1 VANDIEDAVTG
12 MQSLASA
19 TLKSGIE
26 FKGFTKSIT
35 SLAAGTEGA
44 SKSWTTFSRLVSGT
58 PIWALQNKLRAYLSI
73 IAGFETRSKANSAA
87 ALAEQKKL
95 VDSVK
100 GYQTLSKEFDVLEGA
115 MKKATAS
122 QLTYNEARMLGGLIN
137 NKDEKKHIKE
147 ENKRL
152 LIRMKTIHPKIVSNI
167 KKIKFLEAK
176 GAAEKLSGDTKSLKK
191 TNAGL
196 KLGRRVV
203 EQLKKQ
209 MKSQKDAIVLLDNFD
224 EAQINAITNLA
235 VYQKTLLATGDESL
249 ALKRG
254 IRQLGAKKE
263 IMDEEHKLRVR
274 DAKRAYAMDEE
285 RVIIAIENAKK
296 IAKEKAKAVSIAN
309 PRRFKLGK
317 KYEKLQNK
325 VIEANVGRKAKKGM
339 KKQMAGEMREV
350 VQEDESEAFQ
360 QLGES
365 MKDSL
370 KNALPI
376 LGPIVMG
383 FKVIKTGFAMLN
395 IRGMTA
401 LKFRGKMASFIKKLG
416 PLMKMVMMYVIYAML
431 FIIAAAVIFKYLK
444 NFYDILKEL
453 GVIDEIKELG
463 SMAMGIVSNLWGVIS
478 SFLGGDYTKALD
490 YLSLA
495 IDGTIDFVMKAIP
508 VMLRVAWE
516 ALLLAFDMVV
526 AFIDKLWNEKE
537 FREKLGK
544 VILKILLV
552 IAAVMLVNMLLAAAF
567 AAIAFLAIPILIAV
581 AIGALLVVLWKRY
594 ADPITSAFMSWSRF
608 IEGIAIKI
616 KDILEDDPNKGI
628 YDRTINTFT
637 GEGKGWFGGGMAN
650 GGVTDGRINLVGERG
665 PELVRLPTGSRVH
678 SNAESKKMG
687 GVTNINITINAKDT
701 SKAEMRRI
709 ANELGNMINNKMN
722 RSGSHRTMG

>member
-1 VANDIEDAVTG
+1 MGNDIEDAVTG

-26 FKGFTKSIT
+26 FKGFTKAIT
-35 SLAAGTEGA
+35 SVAASTEGA
-44 SKSWTTFSRLVSGT
+44 GKSWTTFSRLVSGT
-58 PIWALQNKLRAYLSI
+58 PLWAMQNKLRAYLSI
-73 IAGFETRSKANSAA
+73 LAGFETRSEANSKA

-100 GYQTLSKEFDVLEGA
+100 GYRTLTKEFDVLEGA
-115 MKKATAS
+115 MKKANAQT
-122 QLTYNEARMLGGLIN
+122 LTYHEARKKTATFENEMMNKRLHFKMGKIN
-137 NKDEKKHIKE
+137 KKLVANETKFLQLRKRAAKEDGE
-147 ENKRL
+147 ENKKSL
-152 LIRMKTIHPKIVSNI
+152 EITKKRMKLQIEVI
-167 KKIKFLEAK
+167 A
-176 GAAEKLSGDTKSLKK
+176 
-191 TNAGL
+191 
-196 KLGRRVV
+196 
-203 EQLKKQ
+203 QQKKQ
-209 MKSQKDAIVLLDNFD
+209 MKSQMKAVVLLGNLNK
-224 EAQINAITNLA
+224 EQVEAITNLA

-254 IRQLGAKKE
+254 IRELGAKKE

-285 RVIIAIENAKK
+285 RVVIAIENAKK
-296 IAKEKAKAVSIAN
+296 EARAKAQFLGMHEGNIKASEKKAG
-309 PRRFKLGK
+309 KL
-317 KYEKLQNK
+317 
-325 VIEANVGRKAKKGM
+325 AKKGM

-350 VQEDESEAFQ
+350 VVEDEAEAFQ

-376 LGPIVMG
+376 LGPITMG

-431 FIIAAAVIFKYLK
+431 FIVAAAVIFKYLK

-508 VMLRVAWE
+508 VMLKVAWE

-526 AFIDKLWNEKE
+526 GFIDKLINDYDFQRK
-537 FREKLGK
+537 FGK
-544 VILKILLV
+544 VVMKILLV

-567 AAIAFLAIPILIAV
+567 AALSFLAIPILIGV
-581 AIGALLVVLWKRY
+581 AIMALLVVLWKRY
-594 ADPITSAFMSWSRF
+594 ADPITSVVLWAFD
-608 IEGIAIKI
+608 IIVTVIDTIAKALD
-616 KDILEDDPNKGI
+616 DIWPFAD
-628 YDRTINTFT
+628 
-637 GEGKGWFGGGMAN
+637 
-650 GGVTDGRINLVGERG
+650 GGVTKNTLSLVGERG
-665 PELVRLPTGSRVH
+665 PELVNLPKGSRVY
-678 SNAESKKMG
+678 SNSDSKKMVAGSG
-687 GVTNINITINAKDT
+687 GGGGNVINITINAKDT